1 VSRDHSTES
10 TDIDQSVPREDR
22 LGVRHSGA
30 ARSESTGSAP
40 MRQRVE
46 DSSGGRLG
54 PAGWPART
62 WGLILDALAS
72 PPAAAVFFMVVLFLW
87 DLVGLTNVSYF
98 GHTNQKATDI
108 AIKYLGGALIAEQ
121 VRLLAIQVAVALL
134 LGLVAW
140 ALLAARDLVRCGPM
154 EPKRDA
160 SVATVG
166 ATAAGGH
173 VGCTFERRPSSRFV
187 RFLRALGV
195 VALLH
200 GYVLARALVW
210 MPALY
215 AGAWY
220 SRGGWRA
227 SLQAF
232 LTDRLGLIGLDIVA
246 FLVVSVLVFGP
257 LLHRTVRRRWLV
269 ARAGMRSRSG
279 LLGRLRGALAGISSG
294 GWSVWAWL
302 TAPILVLAG
311 LLALAGWMT
320 APSSGHGN
328 KGPNILILAS
338 DGVRVDRMVDR
349 GKTLAPHVWKLSQRS
364 AVFTRAYTSLART
377 FPSWVTLLTGRFPER
392 HGIRHMF
399 PTTAQL
405 ARVGLALPGHLAA
418 HGYRTEVMADYAG
431 EIFSRVDLGFQRVS
445 APAFDFSKI
454 VEQTGL
460 RVHTNLLP
468 YVTGGLG
475 RRFVPMVNGF
485 PDASDPFILA
495 RRVRRALVR
504 LQHRDRFFLT
514 VFFSVTHFPYAAP
527 NPYYRRYAVPGYRG
541 PFKYGKTRMFGEG
554 KPSGKDI
561 RQVRGLYDGTVSAM
575 DDAMAQVFVTL
586 KRLGLAKNT
595 IVVITADHGE
605 NLYEPGVGMGHGDHL
620 RDEASLRIPL
630 IIHVPGVA
638 GQRVDTVVRDVDLA
652 PTLAALVGHPMPS
665 VDGHD
670 LRPLIEGKRR
680 DLGLTAYS
688 ETGLWFTMAGEGWKA
703 DDRMPYPEV
712 LGGLMEVD
720 PKHGFSIRVKKRYAD
735 LVIAAKHR
743 CIVSGRWKLIYQPL
757 PDGVHLHLYDAI
769 RDPLSQHDLATQ
781 HPKMVAR
788 LWQKLRSWMLQDPHA
803 RQVGDYVLPAAWNA
817 GAPGRSGTSHS
828 RVSASAARR

>member
-1 VSRDHSTES
+1 MDVDDSVSRPERLDAGGSGPTRSTPVR
-10 TDIDQSVPREDR
+10 SVPLR
-22 LGVRHSGA
+22 SWS
-30 ARSESTGSAP
+30 ARIWELT
-40 MRQRVE
+40 
-46 DSSGGRLG
+46 
-54 PAGWPART
+54 
-62 WGLILDALAS
+62 LDALSS
-72 PPAAAVFFMVVLFLW
+72 PPAAAVYFMVVLFMW
-87 DLVGLTNVSYF
+87 DLAGLTNVSYF
-98 GHTNQKATDI
+98 EHTNPKATDI

-121 VRLLAIQVAVALL
+121 LRLLAIQVAVALL

-140 ALLAARDLVRCGPM
+140 ALLAARDLVRCGP
-154 EPKRDA
+154 
-160 SVATVG
+160 VG
-166 ATAAGGH
+166 ANRSFSGEDGASSSTGGACR
-173 VGCTFERRPSSRFV
+173 GTLLRRPSNRFV
-187 RFLRALGV
+187 RLVRALV
-195 VALLH
+195 VVLLLH

-215 AGAWY
+215 AGGWY

-227 SLQAF
+227 SVQSF
-232 LTDRLGLIGLDIVA
+232 LTDRLGLVGVDIVA
-246 FLVVSVLVFGP
+246 FLVGAGIVFGP
-257 LLHRTVRRRWLV
+257 LVHWSIRRRWLR
-269 ARAGMRSRSG
+269 ARSKVVSSRDG
-279 LLGRLRGALAGISSG
+279 LVGRLRSALAGIGSG

-302 TAPILVLAG
+302 TAPVVVLAA

-320 APSSGHGN
+320 APPSGHGN

-338 DGVRVDRMVDR
+338 DGVRVDRIVGR
-349 GKTLAPHVWKLSQRS
+349 GKVLAPHVWKLSQRS

-377 FPSWVTLLTGRFPER
+377 FPSWVTLLTGRFPQT

-399 PTTAQL
+399 PTAKRL

-418 HGYRTEVMADYAG
+418 HGYRTEVMSNYAG

-495 RRVRRALVR
+495 RRVNRVLARLRRS
-504 LQHRDRFFLT
+504 DRFFLT
-514 VFFSVTHFPYAAP
+514 VFFSVTHFPYSAP
-527 NPYYRRYAVPGYRG
+527 NSYYRRYAVPGYRG
-541 PFKYGKTRMFGEG
+541 PFKYGKTRMLGEH
-554 KPSGKDI
+554 KPSSTDI

-575 DDAMAQVFVTL
+575 DDAMAQVLATL

-605 NLYEPGVGMGHGDHL
+605 NLYEPGMGMGHGDHL

-630 IIHVPGVA
+630 IIHVPGLV
-638 GQRVDTVVRDVDLA
+638 GQRIDTVVRDVDLA

-680 DLGLTAYS
+680 DLGLNAYS

-703 DDRMPYPEV
+703 SDRMPYPEV

-757 PDGVHLHLYDAI
+757 PDGVHLHLFDAV
-769 RDPLSQHDLATQ
+769 RDPLSRHDLATQ
-781 HPKMVAR
+781 HPKVVAR

-803 RQVGDYVLPAAWNA
+803 RQVGDYVLPALQEAASPSRGITPKSSAPVPPA
-817 GAPGRSGTSHS
+817 GH
-828 RVSASAARR
+828 